1 MGFWESKLHSEILKS
16 FPQSK
21 EIMSFILSQQDIKCK
36 SNTEFYTSNLWYFSM
51 AQKSFQLFYFSLVD
65 ELVEVVQILLIF
77 ICIHD
82 GTDRK
87 PHNKLSIWMAG
98 FIFLVYG
105 DLRHTVIIHQ
115 CWPAEAGHPM
125 GWTGQPLTTHTGR
138 SHCLNWTICFLGETK
153 NSPECNR
160 NTVFPCRAEGWPP
173 LDSLFTKMSSL
184 FLPSKLKLV
193 YHCDFL

>member
-1 MGFWESKLHSEILKS
+1 MELSYLQELPNICSIFEIITRTGIYNKKLAMGFWESKLHSEILKS

-87 PHNKLSIWMAG
+87 PHNKLSI
-98 FIFLVYG
+98 
-105 DLRHTVIIHQ
+105 
-115 CWPAEAGHPM
+115 
-125 GWTGQPLTTHTGR
+125 
-138 SHCLNWTICFLGETK
+138 
-153 NSPECNR
+153 
-160 NTVFPCRAEGWPP
+160 
-173 LDSLFTKMSSL
+173 
-184 FLPSKLKLV
+184 
-193 YHCDFL
+193 